1 MHLHIY
7 ICVIYNRISK
17 DMKVQSLGIKA
28 KRSVFFMIIVT
39 LAGITVEIFRITVG
53 SILEELG
60 GTKYHGMQI

>member
-1 MHLHIY
+1 
-7 ICVIYNRISK
+7 
-17 DMKVQSLGIKA
+17 MKVQSLEIKA